1 MLVIF
6 DFDGTLVD
14 SELLWSQATVEVLA
28 EEEME
33 MSVEEFSSN
42 YAGLRHEEIIP
53 KLEEEFDRSI
63 PHDLVQ
69 RVEDRALAKIEKLQ
83 AIEGAHEM
91 LDQLDYA
98 RCICSNTSANDL
110 ETNMRRTALWDRFRP
125 YVYSAVEVGTKEPKP
140 DPNVFLHAATTL
152 DVEPGECFVIEDS
165 FHGAQAGVRAGMR
178 VIGFIGGGHTYPGH
192 GEHLMDAGA
201 ETVVRRLSDLP
212 ATIAALKDWREE

>member
-14 SELLWSQATVEVLA
+14 SEVLWAKATVEVLG

-33 MSVEEFSSN
+33 MSLEDFSSS

-53 KLEEEFDRSI
+53 KLEEEFERSV
-63 PHDLVQ
+63 PHDFIQ
-69 RVEDRALAKIEKLQ
+69 RVEDRASAKLEKLE
-83 AIEGAHEM
+83 AISGAHEM

-98 RCICSNTSANDL
+98 RCICSNTEGQDL
-110 ETNMRRTALWDRFRP
+110 ETNMRRTDLWDRFRP
-125 YVYSAVEVGTKEPKP
+125 YVYSAVEVGTKAAKP

-152 DVEPGECFVIEDS
+152 DMEPKDCFVVEDS
-165 FHGAQAGVRAGMR
+165 FHGAQAAVRAGMR
-178 VIGFIGGGHTYPGH
+178 VIGFIGGAHTYPGH

-201 ETVVRRLSDLP
+201 ETVVRRLIDVP
-212 ATIAALKDWREE
+212 GTIDALKDWQED